1 MARRAVQALLLL
13 GLLGLL
19 GPLQAQDQGFDLAD
33 ALGDDEKKPTLPPKK
48 PSDGDDFSLED
59 ALGGGGHDEPA
70 SPNQPRPQPRPQPNP
85 PGTSG
90 GFSDTDLLDGT
101 SGNDGHGGPDGGSHR
116 NEGQESTYL
125 ESPPSFFSSWVQGT
139 WDLEFPRAKFF
150 IFSFRRTH
158 HSRVDPGVRCANSQG
173 VVPGIVGAVVV
184 AVAGAISS
192 FIAYQ
197 KKKLCFKEN
206 DAPLHPDTLQQPGAP
221 QQPEMIKKW
230 ELS

>member
-19 GPLQAQDQGFDLAD
+19 GLLQAQDQGFDLAD

-116 NEGQESTYL
+116 NEGQET
-125 ESPPSFFSSWVQGT
+125 
-139 WDLEFPRAKFF
+139 
-150 IFSFRRTH
+150 
-158 HSRVDPGVRCANSQG
+158 NSQG

-206 DAPLHPDTLQQPGAP
+206 EQGEVDLENRAGTNAEPPVQRTLL
-221 QQPEMIKKW
+221 EK
-230 ELS
+230 